1 MKASSLTA
9 ETLLLETHLKQLRLP
24 TFVSNHAKCA
34 SEAAQ
39 ANLDYQRY
47 LLALAE
53 QEVAQREQNQ
63 QTTRIKQAHL
73 PACKE
78 LADFDFSA
86 LPKALKPRILELA
99 RDRKSV
105 V

>member
-78 LADFDFSA
+78 LADSA
-86 LPKALKPRILELA
+86 CGPLA
-99 RDRKSV
+99 GLISV
-105 V
+105 RYLNPSSRACLN